1 MKGRSLAGLAR
12 GPQKRRWRLLREK
25 VEMAD
30 LVTVGRKSSTAAYK
44 SEDKITELPGV
55 FRQLEGPAAHR

>member
-1 MKGRSLAGLAR
+1 MLVLLAGPRR
-12 GPQKRRWRLLREK
+12 GGGRLLREK

-44 SEDKITELPGV
+44 SEDKITELPGA